1 MKIIGITGGVGSG
14 KSEILNILKNDY
26 QAKVIQSD
34 HVAHELMVPGA
45 KSYDAIVQAFGNEI
59 LNEPEGLLVI
69 ESALLVGAG
78 YEKRFDQLW
87 YIYTREEVR
96 YERLKA
102 SRGYS
107 DEKIK
112 QMIEKQQKEEE
123 FKSMASNII
132 DNSGD
137 LEDTKAQIIKIL
149 G

>member
-1 MKIIGITGGVGSG
+1 M
-14 KSEILNILKNDY
+14 
-26 QAKVIQSD
+26 
-34 HVAHELMVPGA
+34 
-45 KSYDAIVQAFGNEI
+45 
-59 LNEPEGLLVI
+59 
-69 ESALLVGAG
+69 LVGAG

-96 YERLKA
+96 YERLRV

-107 DEKIK
+107 DEKIA
-112 QMIEKQQKEEE
+112 QMIAKQQSEEE
-123 FKSMASNII
+123 FKSMASHII

>member
-45 KSYDAIVQAFGNEI
+45 KSYDAIVQACGNEI
-59 LNEPEGLLVI
+59 LNEDQTINRPILGEIVFHDETKLSLLN
-69 ESALLVGAG
+69 S
-78 YEKRFDQLW
+78 
-87 YIYTREEVR
+87 
-96 YERLKA
+96 
-102 SRGYS
+102 
-107 DEKIK
+107 IK

-137 LEDTKAQIIKIL
+137 LEETKAQIIKIL